1 MTNVQ
6 KNESRFRKNECPE
19 KNRRV
24 VQGKMS
30 VVKGKNKSCDW
41 KMSVVKRKNKS
52 CEGKRSVETGKIKA
66 AEGKHKR
73 CGGKIIP
80 PAHHTRPNVAG
91 LLRPL
96 PTHQQLTSYSY

>member
-30 VVKGKNKSCDW
+30 VVKGKNIR
-41 KMSVVKRKNKS
+41 VVI
-52 CEGKRSVETGKIKA
+52 GK
-66 AEGKHKR
+66 
-73 CGGKIIP
+73 
-80 PAHHTRPNVAG
+80 
-91 LLRPL
+91 
-96 PTHQQLTSYSY
+96 